1 MATGG
6 ATGGDGENRQRSRQD
21 HSGTT
26 PRLYFVILWTVLS
39 TFNFGFG
46 TSELNPLQ
54 HVLSCPTVRV
64 DSSSKSLS
72 SCIDLTSTQFGYIT
86 AAFTIGGFLA
96 SLTLSPLK
104 SRFSTLRQSKNVLLL
119 AAVWNILGGLVQ
131 MIASSWHVLGL
142 GRFLMGLGSGIA
154 VAVVP
159 SYLK

>member
-1 MATGG
+1 MAIGR
-6 ATGGDGENRQRSRQD
+6 DGNERHRPRQD
-21 HSGTT
+21 HSVTT
-26 PRLYFVILWTVLS
+26 SRLYFVILWTVLS

-54 HVLSCPTVRV
+54 HVLSCPAIKVTPA
-64 DSSSKSLS
+64 DNHSLP
-72 SCIDLTSTQFGYIT
+72 SCIDLTSSQFGYIT

-104 SRFSTLRQSKNVLLL
+104 GRLSTLQRSKNVLLL
-119 AAVWNILGGLVQ
+119 AAVWNIFGGLVQ
-131 MIASSWHVLGL
+131 MVASSWQILGL